1 MKKEIL
7 VILCIIMVIC
17 IIIFLYFYNL
27 DKDEIDNEEN
37 SFSMIE
43 NIVDDYNENIK
54 IIKGND
60 SVTVSDV
67 EDDID
72 ININKFTVDEIIF
85 SVTAMNDVPYKYLTD
100 YEIYQEIKDEE
111 PKEEQF
117 KEATDK
123 STSVYTRI
131 KLFV

>member
-1 MKKEIL
+1 MKKKKLLIL
-7 VILCIIMVIC
+7 FIIMIIC

-54 IIKGND
+54 IIKEND

-67 EDDID
+67 EDDIN

-85 SVTAMNDVPYKYLTD
+85 SVTDMNDVSYKYLTD

>member
-67 EDDID
+67 EDDIN

-85 SVTAMNDVPYKYLTD
+85 SVTDMNDVSYKYLTD

>member
-1 MKKEIL
+1 MI
-7 VILCIIMVIC
+7 IC

-54 IIKGND
+54 IIKEND

-67 EDDID
+67 EDDIN

-85 SVTAMNDVPYKYLTD
+85 SVTDMNDVSYKYLTD

>member
-1 MKKEIL
+1 MKKQKLLIL
-7 VILCIIMVIC
+7 FIIMIIC

-54 IIKGND
+54 IIKEND

-67 EDDID
+67 EDDIN

-85 SVTAMNDVPYKYLTD
+85 SVTDMNDVSYKYLTD

-117 KEATDK
+117 KEATNT
-123 STSVYTRI
+123 STSLYTRI
-131 KLFV
+131 KFFV

>member
-1 MKKEIL
+1 
-7 VILCIIMVIC
+7 MVIC

-123 STSVYTRI
+123 STSVYTCLLYTSDAADER
-131 KLFV
+131 

>member
-1 MKKEIL
+1 
-7 VILCIIMVIC
+7 MVIC

-123 STSVYTRI
+123 STSVYTRL

>member
-1 MKKEIL
+1 MKKQKLLIL
-7 VILCIIMVIC
+7 FIIMIIC

-54 IIKGND
+54 IIKEND

-67 EDDID
+67 EDDIN

-85 SVTAMNDVPYKYLTD
+85 SVTDMNDVSYKYLTD

>member
-1 MKKEIL
+1 MKKQKLLIL
-7 VILCIIMVIC
+7 FIIMIIC

-54 IIKGND
+54 IIKEND

-67 EDDID
+67 EDDIN

-85 SVTAMNDVPYKYLTD
+85 SVTDMNDVSYKYLTD

-123 STSVYTRI
+123 RLI
-131 KLFV
+131 L

>member
-72 ININKFTVDEIIF
+72 ININKFTVDEIVF
-85 SVTAMNDVPYKYLTD
+85 SVTDMNDVPYKYLTD

-123 STSVYTRI
+123 STSVYTRL

>member
-54 IIKGND
+54 IIKEND

-67 EDDID
+67 EDDIN

-85 SVTAMNDVPYKYLTD
+85 SVTDMNDVSYKYLTD

>member
-1 MKKEIL
+1 
-7 VILCIIMVIC
+7 MVIC

>member
-1 MKKEIL
+1 
-7 VILCIIMVIC
+7 MVIC

-54 IIKGND
+54 IIKEND

-67 EDDID
+67 EDDIN

-85 SVTAMNDVPYKYLTD
+85 SVTDMNDVSYKYLTD